1 MVSSSS
7 LDNQFLTLQKI
18 SENIAS
24 LIKEDFV
31 KVSHLDKIRKKI
43 LSDIK
48 KKDLI
53 INNNKNSL
61 LKLISKN
68 DELICEIEN
77 KKKVLSK
84 EFNQNEMS
92 KNMAGTYNKVLT
104 YLIGSRRSFG

>member
-1 MVSSSS
+1 M
-7 LDNQFLTLQKI
+7 
-18 SENIAS
+18 
-24 LIKEDFV
+24 
-31 KVSHLDKIRKKI
+31 I
-43 LSDIK
+43 L

-84 EFNQNEMS
+84 EFNQNMKCQKEY
-92 KNMAGTYNKVLT
+92 GRHL
-104 YLIGSRRSFG
+104 

>member
-24 LIKEDFV
+24 LIKKEDFV

-84 EFNQNEMS
+84 EFNQNMKCQKEY
-92 KNMAGTYNKVLT
+92 GRHL
-104 YLIGSRRSFG
+104 

>member
-1 MVSSSS
+1 MVNSSS

-24 LIKEDFV
+24 LIKKEDFV
-31 KVSHLDKIRKKI
+31 KVSHLDKIRKKFSVI
-43 LSDIK
+43 L

-84 EFNQNEMS
+84 EFNQNMKCQKEY
-92 KNMAGTYNKVLT
+92 GRHL
-104 YLIGSRRSFG
+104 